1 MRKQAAVR
9 LKFGLDESQF
19 PLTTKLPNGST
30 AIVEAT
36 NDLLSW
42 SLAERVPS
50 DTALLESPIAT
61 KLGHAQFFRL
71 RFND

>member
-1 MRKQAAVR
+1 
-9 LKFGLDESQF
+9 
-19 PLTTKLPNGST
+19 LPNGST

-50 DTALLESPIAT
+50 DTALLEFPIAT

>member
-1 MRKQAAVR
+1 M
-9 LKFGLDESQF
+9 
-19 PLTTKLPNGST
+19 LPIFST
-30 AIVEAT
+30 AIVEST
-36 NDLLSW
+36 YDVVSW

-50 DTALLESPIAT
+50 DTALLEFPIAT